1 MPDAVIEKFARALA
15 LRAHG
20 VPRSAGA
27 LGGFVDSLLQKF
39 ENCRPGLGDD
49 RSGPAGESAE
59 TFFARLYAEE
69 VPRLKDQI
77 RIEEPQLGADERA
90 AVFAKVDGM
99 VRGVVLPA
107 YVRLSSRYTARERNG
122 FYLAP
127 EPFHGLE
134 RFGWAL
140 AGAALG
146 GLVVWAPFIPLW
158 SKEWVLPFLL
168 GGLFFPELRRVLAV
182 RTYERELNRLV
193 ASVDDE
199 VSRLNVRLLF
209 ESRAPAEERPAV
221 TEEGR
226 APRRTAVPEG

>member
-1 MPDAVIEKFARALA
+1 MLV
-15 LRAHG
+15 LRARG

-49 RSGPAGESAE
+49 RSGPEGEAPE
-59 TFFARLYAEE
+59 AFFGRLYEEE

-77 RIEEPQLGADERA
+77 RIEEPQLLSEERA

-99 VRGVVLPA
+99 IRSVVLPA
-107 YVRLSSRYTARERNG
+107 YVRLSSRFTVRERNG

-127 EPFHGLE
+127 EPLHGLE

-146 GLVVWAPFIPLW
+146 ALVVWAPFIPLW

-168 GGLFFPELRRVLAV
+168 GGLLLPDLRRLLAV
-182 RTYERELNRLV
+182 RHYERELNRLV
-193 ASVDDE
+193 ANVDDE
-199 VSRLNVRLLF
+199 ISRLNVRLLL
-209 ESRAPAEERPAV
+209 EARAPAGEEPSAPV
-221 TEEGR
+221 EDR